1 MSDGRYCA
9 FFPQARGQK
18 SEDFIKG
25 NIGIDTLAEAEFTGR
40 DLLVSG
46 IQEKCYHKEIRDIV
60 ELGGK
65 DNYDLE

>member
-1 MSDGRYCA
+1 M
-9 FFPQARGQK
+9 
-18 SEDFIKG
+18 KG
-25 NIGIDTLAEAEFTGR
+25 SIGMDTLAEAEFTGR

-46 IQEKCYHKEIRDIV
+46 IEEKCYHKEIIDIV